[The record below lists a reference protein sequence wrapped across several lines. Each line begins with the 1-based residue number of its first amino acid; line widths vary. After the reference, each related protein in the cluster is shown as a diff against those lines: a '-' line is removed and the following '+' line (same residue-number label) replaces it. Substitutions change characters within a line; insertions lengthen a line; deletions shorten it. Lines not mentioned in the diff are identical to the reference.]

1 MVGLVQRDPR
11 VRLLEL
17 VANLG
22 AVLVAAGDHDRLGP
36 LDREKHTLDRET
48 ALVVDG
54 RLLAPLDDLGVHDR
68 DGFVL
73 RPLEDEQ
80 PLKHAHL
87 RRREADPVRIDHEHL
102 HPLDEPAEVVVELL
116 HRPRLHPQRGVGVLA
131 DLGEREPAPR
141 LAFRVEL
148 VVLDLAF
155 DLRHRAEGTL
165 AAVTIRP
172 VRPEDAE
179 ELAALYAANR
189 EFLAPYEP
197 VRPDDFFTGDGQRE
211 RLERQV
217 ADGTHPFAIVDGG
230 TIAGT
235 INVFHIV
242 RESLQSCTIG
252 YWIDQTRNGRG
263 LATGAVEDAVAY
275 AFGELELHRVEAA
288 TLLDNV
294 ASQRVLEKAGF
305 DRIGVARRFLLINGE
320 WRDFVLFQRVAD

>member
-1 MVGLVQRDPR
+1 MVGLVLRDAR

-17 VANLG
+17 VAHLG
-22 AVLVAAGDHDRLGP
+22 AVLVEAGDHDRLGP
-36 LDREKHTLDRET
+36 LDGEKHALDREA

-54 RLLAPLDDLGVHDR
+54 RLLAPLDDLRVRER
-68 DGFVL
+68 DGLVL

-80 PLKHAHL
+80 PLEDTDL
-87 RRREADPVRIDHEHL
+87 RRGEADPVRFGHELL
-102 HPLDEPAEVVVELL
+102 HPLDEPAEIVVELL
-116 HRPRLHPQRGVGVLA
+116 HRPRRHPQRGVGVLA

-148 VVLDLAF
+148 LVLDLAF
-155 DLRHRAEGTL
+155 DLRHRPEGTL
-165 AAVTIRP
+165 AAVIRP
-172 VRPEDAE
+172 LRPEDAE

-197 VRPDDFFTGDGQRE
+197 VRPDDFFTADGQRE

-230 TIAGT
+230 AIVGT

-242 RESLQSCTIG
+242 RESLQGCTIC
-252 YWIDQTRNGRG
+252 YWIAQTRNGRG

-275 AFGELELHRVEAA
+275 AFGELALHRVEAA

-320 WRDFVLFQRVAD
+320 WRDFVRFQRVAD